1 MKSNILNDLL
11 RDFIGR
17 EGVIAAALIGMDGM
31 IIDSASREN
40 IDMERISALLA
51 IFVSNTDLES
61 QKIRLLKLPDKEIAS
76 YILLGVVSGAILALL
91 TTNDTSAKKVCSNV
105 NKDLFRVRLAL
116 ATD

>member
-1 MKSNILNDLL
+1 MKSTILNDLL
-11 RDFIGR
+11 RDFIER
-17 EGVIAAALIGMDGM
+17 DGVIAAALIGMDGM

-40 IDMERISALLA
+40 IDMDRISALLG
-51 IFVSNTDLES
+51 IFASNTRLDS
-61 QKIRLLKLPDKEIAS
+61 KKIRLLKLPEREIAS

-91 TTNDTSAKKVCSNV
+91 TVNDIAAKKICSNV